1 MSGSRLSSW
10 SGIRRKLEQ
19 DYLCPALRGR
29 IQYFAATYRQSHDRE
44 GRVAIRLDGAEVLRS
59 DYYAH
64 LGALWPQYDR
74 LMAGR
79 ENARQ
84 EEIFCRA
91 EACALEQ
98 GAFDQRLFYQAF
110 WIFDNQSIRESLA
123 SENPLVVLLALLD
136 RRVGKRRLLAL
147 GEEMDRRP
155 AWLQAFYGLRL
166 QAEGLA
172 PAPTPGEGPAGQ
184 PLPPPGPQIAG
195 PDTER
200 KL

>member
-10 SGIRRKLEQ
+10 SDIRRKLEQ

-44 GRVAIRLDGAEVLRS
+44 GRV
-59 DYYAH
+59 
-64 LGALWPQYDR
+64 
-74 LMAGR
+74 
-79 ENARQ
+79 
-84 EEIFCRA
+84 
-91 EACALEQ
+91 
-98 GAFDQRLFYQAF
+98 
-110 WIFDNQSIRESLA
+110 
-123 SENPLVVLLALLD
+123 
-136 RRVGKRRLLAL
+136 GKRRLMAL
-147 GEEMDRRP
+147 GEEMARRP

-172 PAPTPGEGPAGQ
+172 EAPKPGEGPAGQ